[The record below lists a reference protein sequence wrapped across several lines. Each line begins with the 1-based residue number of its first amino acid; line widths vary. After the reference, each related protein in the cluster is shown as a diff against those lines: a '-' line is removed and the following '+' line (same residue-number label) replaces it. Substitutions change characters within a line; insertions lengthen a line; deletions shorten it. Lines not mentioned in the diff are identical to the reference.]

1 LHHRQLT
8 VNPGLNLTCRR
19 RPVSAS

>member
-8 VNPGLNLTCRR
+8 VKPGLIEKNC
-19 RPVSAS
+19 